1 MPNINELH
9 IFLDIDG
16 VLNRKSDW
24 TNKFTF
30 NETCLNNFVK
40 LLTDL
45 KEQYNYLLKII
56 LTSTWRTGYQE
67 GNEKIFKP
75 LTDKLRGINLRINGI
90 TPITA
95 NKTRQQEINY
105 YISRNNVKHYIILDD
120 DHSLFEDCNDKHL
133 YFVNYCDGLT
143 KKDIDKI
150 KKLFKKI

>member
-45 KEQYNYLLKII
+45 KEQYNCLLKII

-105 YISRNNVKHYIILDD
+105 YISRNNFWKIGICIIKYNVMFHVKHIDSYGLSNKLYTILRYVF
-120 DHSLFEDCNDKHL
+120 LIWML
-133 YFVNYCDGLT
+133 
-143 KKDIDKI
+143 
-150 KKLFKKI
+150 

>member
-1 MPNINELH
+1 MPNINELC

-24 TNKFTF
+24 PNKFTF
-30 NETCLNNFVK
+30 NETCFNNFVK
-40 LLTDL
+40 LLMDL
-45 KEQYNYLLKII
+45 REQYNCLLKII

-67 GNEKIFKP
+67 SNEKIFKP
-75 LTDKLRGINLRINGI
+75 LTDKLRRINLRINGI

-120 DHSLFEDCNDKHL
+120 DH
-133 YFVNYCDGLT
+133 
-143 KKDIDKI
+143 
-150 KKLFKKI
+150 